1 MKRKIIIF
9 SLAAVLIAGAV
20 AGILLRQSRDRA
32 EKPVQAAKT
41 EQKTQAAKPPEPAPA
56 KPAPKAEAPRLR
68 FGPKNGETLA
78 FRFNTEADTEIDFS
92 FLTPAG
98 MPGNKTTQP
107 PPGQGGEKTPVKMK
121 ASGELRLKYYD
132 LEPGI
137 WNVAAAL
144 SDVEYHLNDR
154 KPIYAESLIYPFV
167 FKMKSDGFLSDFQF
181 TKGIPSEAEQF
192 VKNILY
198 TMQTAFPKEPK
209 SEWKMRENDMTGQY
223 RAEYALVST
232 DAAQNTAV
240 IGKRK
245 QEYLSTRTAQSGLNP
260 SLSMSQTRIE
270 KTQTD
275 ITIPLR
281 GAWILTLEQQ
291 ETVSSVAG
299 GKEWSRSTGSFSV
312 RRTEKD
318 VSGTFPEKFD
328 DLLAKLKYNPAVK
341 AQYYATDDMFDEIGS
356 KLDINGA
363 LEMYKQL
370 KEKHPE
376 NAGRYAEKFFVNYLR
391 QHPQACFD
399 LVDIMDKDPKRE
411 RLDQSTQLILWRLIT
426 QAGHK
431 EAQQAVIEAV
441 TDRKFSDLT
450 HIRALAYIHDFEH
463 PESFVSDA
471 LWQFYKDLPAGSQE
485 QTQQELKT
493 MTLYALGSLGAED
506 KLNETIKP
514 EISTRL
520 VENLYNTKDTQEQAT
535 TLAALGN
542 YGGEDVIDA
551 LEPYFSSEDERVR
564 GAAFDALR
572 RMEDPKASETL
583 AKHFETESSPK
594 VRVAALRTLK
604 SMPPT
609 SEGVAWANKT
619 VAVTE
624 EPEEQELLVTVIGEN
639 LKEHPENEKTLR
651 ELLKKNPDNRVKRE
665 IYKYIV
671 P

>member
-1 MKRKIIIF
+1 MKRKVIIL
-9 SLAAVLIAGAV
+9 SLSAVLIAAV
-20 AGILLRQSRDRA
+20 AAGILFWQSRDKA
-32 EKPVQAAKT
+32 EGPVQAVKT
-41 EQKTQAAKPPEPAPA
+41 AQKTQPEKPPEPAPA
-56 KPAPKAEAPRLR
+56 ANPAPKAEAPRLR
-68 FGPKNGETLA
+68 FGPKNGETLV
-78 FRFNTEADTEIDFS
+78 FRFESEADTEIDFS

-98 MPGNKTTQP
+98 MPGNKAPQ
-107 PPGQGGEKTPVKMK
+107 PGQGGTKTPVKLK

-132 LEPGI
+132 LKPGI
-137 WNVAAAL
+137 WNVAAVL

-167 FKMKSDGFLSDFQF
+167 FKMKSDGFLSNFQF

-192 VKNILY
+192 AKNILY

-209 SEWKMRENDMTGQY
+209 SEWKTRENDMTGQY

-232 DAAQNTAV
+232 DAAQHTAV

-245 QEYLSTRTAQSGLNP
+245 LEYLFTSAAQSALNP
-260 SLSMSQTRIE
+260 LLSGSQTRIE

-275 ITIPLR
+275 ITIPLK
-281 GAWILTLEQQ
+281 GAWILTLAQQ
-291 ETVSSVAG
+291 ETVSSIAG
-299 GKEWSRSTGSFSV
+299 GKEWSRAAGSFSV
-312 RRTEKD
+312 RRLEKD
-318 VSGTFPEKFD
+318 ISGVFPDKFD

-341 AQYYATDDMFDEIGS
+341 EQYYATDDIFDEIGANI
-356 KLDINGA
+356 DINAA

-391 QHPQACFD
+391 QHPKACFD
-399 LVDIMDKDPKRE
+399 LVGIMDKDPKRE

-441 TDRKFSDLT
+441 TDPKFSDLT
-450 HIRALAYIHDFEH
+450 HIRALAYVHDFEH

-471 LWQFYKDLPAGSQE
+471 LWQFYKDLPASPDE
-485 QTQQELKT
+485 QTQQELKNMT
-493 MTLYALGSLGAED
+493 MYALGSLGSDE

-514 EISTRL
+514 QISSRL
-520 VENLYNTKDTQEQAT
+520 VENLYNTQNPQEQAT

-542 YGGEDVIDA
+542 YGGEEVIDS
-551 LEPYFSSEDERVR
+551 LEPYFSSENEEVR
-564 GAAFDALR
+564 SAAFDSLR
-572 RMEDPKASETL
+572 RMKDPVAAETL
-583 AKHFETESSPK
+583 AKHFETETSVK

-609 SEGVAWANKT
+609 AEGVTWANKT
-619 VAVTE
+619 AAVTE
-624 EPEEQELLVTVIGEN
+624 EPEEQELLVGVIGEN